1 MKNCNEE
8 KYEELLL
15 RNRAAFLLFQKI
27 QIHIDSN

>member
-15 RNRAAFLLFQKI
+15 RNRAAFLLFSK
-27 QIHIDSN
+27 DSDSY